1 MSASPTA
8 AFRIFSRIVLVLF
21 NTWVRWH
28 ESRRIVFERHKCTRP
43 VLTGHARPAHRIR
56 APARPNSPPG
66 THTLYPRLRRVE
78 EKVPHFAAGCSFFV
92 SDVFRDL

>member
-1 MSASPTA
+1 MSASPTTT
-8 AFRIFSRIVLVLF
+8 FRIFSRIVLVLF

-28 ESRRIVFERHKCTRP
+28 ESRRIVFARHKCTRP

-56 APARPNSPPG
+56 APARPNPPPG
-66 THTLYPRLRRVE
+66 TPPLYPRLRRVE